1 MVFSE
6 IVTDARFDLLLQAR
20 VAPAVVA
27 ALRDFVEKAS
37 EFELAR
43 INAVEFAKKRGLPT
57 HQVVEGLLHASR
69 VGLFDMQWNVTC
81 PGCGGVL
88 DAGADLKT
96 FEKAEYPCTLCASA
110 YEPKLDELVEVVFA
124 LSPSVR
130 KLPWHDPAS
139 LGYWDYLRL
148 LYFGSGLDLP
158 NGEAWNELIS
168 QVMIEDTPLQAGERT
183 ILSFSL
189 PPEFL
194 ILFEPISHTT
204 HFFDV
209 KGERTQQR
217 QELTITYAP
226 GFGGHAKFEL
236 RPGPLRLTLE
246 NRSDRRL
253 LPGVFRANDQLH
265 DMMGRRRDFLTA
277 KHVLSNQAF
286 RDLYKADTLT
296 VDQRFKIGS
305 LTVLFTD
312 LRGST
317 ELYERVGDLAAY
329 DLVRHHFRALAKVV
343 REHDGAVVKTIGDAV
358 MATFPSPRE
367 GLGAALGMHRAMT
380 ELNAS
385 HDRDDLVLKI
395 GLHVG
400 PCLAVTLND
409 RLDYFGQTVNIAAR
423 VQGLASPQAI
433 YATDAV
439 IEHRLAQEVLARS
452 QIAPVSRRAS
462 LKGIRDEVVIY
473 EILPAR

>member
-1 MVFSE
+1 VP
-6 IVTDARFDLLLQAR
+6 DARFDLLLQAR
-20 VAPAVVA
+20 VAAPVVA
-27 ALRDFVEKAS
+27 ALRAFVDEAGD
-37 EFELAR
+37 FELSR
-43 INAVEFAKKRGLPT
+43 INAIEFARKHGLRT
-57 HQVVEGLLHASR
+57 HQVVEGLLHAAR

-88 DAGADLKT
+88 DAGTDLKT

-110 YEPKLDELVEVVFA
+110 YEPKLDELVEVVFS
-124 LSPSVR
+124 LNRSVR
-130 KLPWHDPAS
+130 RLPCHDPES

-158 NGEAWNELIS
+158 QGIEWDKLVGN
-168 QVMIEDTPLQAGERT
+168 VMLEETPLQARERT
-183 ILSFSL
+183 ILSFTL
-189 PPEFL
+189 PAEFL
-194 ILFEPISHTT
+194 ILFEPVSHTT
-204 HFFDV
+204 HFLDV
-209 KGERTQQR
+209 KGEPASQR
-217 QELTITYAP
+217 QELTVTYAQ
-226 GFGGHAKFEL
+226 GFGGHAKYEL

-246 NRSDRRL
+246 NRTDRRL
-253 LPGVFRANDQLH
+253 LPGVFRANDDLH
-265 DMMGRRRDFLTA
+265 GLMGRRREFLTA

-286 RDLYKADTLT
+286 RDLYKADTLS

-329 DLVRHHFRALAKVV
+329 DLVRHHFRALAGVV

-367 GLGAALGMHRAMT
+367 GLGAALGMHRAMS

-423 VQGLASPQAI
+423 VQGLAGPQSI

-439 IEHRLAQEVLARS
+439 IEHQSAQEMLARS

-473 EILPAR
+473 EILPAP